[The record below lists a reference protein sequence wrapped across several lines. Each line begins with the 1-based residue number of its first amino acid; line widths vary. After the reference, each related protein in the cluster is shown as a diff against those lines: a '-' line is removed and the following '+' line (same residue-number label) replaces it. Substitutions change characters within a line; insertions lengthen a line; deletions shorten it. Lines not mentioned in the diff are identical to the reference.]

1 MSRRYT
7 VTINLPNVQ
16 TLIKKTFRSN
26 VVFCEAMGRGEQCT
40 WVSDWKRNKNLPSP
54 EEAARMCVLL
64 NAAPEDIL
72 LGTGETEAE
81 TEKLQADIALVREL
95 LSQQRTESAKK
106 ERPAESETP
115 NKDALIHFIMHTDS
129 RDDLLAVIEE
139 ATKRLKGLK

>member
-7 VTINLPNVQ
+7 VSINLPNVQ

-40 WVSDWKRNKNLPSP
+40 WVSDWKRSKNLPSP

-64 NAAPEDIL
+64 NSAPEDIL
-72 LGTGETEAE
+72 LGTGETEVE
-81 TEKLQADIALVREL
+81 TAKLQADIALVRDL
-95 LSQQRTESAKK
+95 LDQQRAESAKK

-115 NKDALIHFIMHTDS
+115 NKDALIDFIHTAS
-129 RDDLLAVIEE
+129 RDDLITVVEE
-139 ATKRLKGLK
+139 AMKMLKGMK

>member
-81 TEKLQADIALVREL
+81 TEKLQADIALVRDL
-95 LSQQRTESAKK
+95 LSQQRTESEKK
-106 ERPAESETP
+106 SAPPKARRLIRMRLFTLSCTP
-115 NKDALIHFIMHTDS
+115 IAAMICSPSL
-129 RDDLLAVIEE
+129 
-139 ATKRLKGLK
+139 KRRRRG